1 MSPSTL
7 PAGHPAL
14 TLPLAALVGAGVGL
28 LTGLATD
35 HQWMITAPAVTGGGL
50 VASWTAGLG
59 VVFLESARQ
68 RWGAAG
74 LALLLGI
81 LGAGQGDL
89 QSGIG
94 DPLNPSGWFLL
105 AVFGGSGLL
114 LLSGWT
120 DHRRWTPRP
129 VPPFAVH
136 SLLSGVIA
144 GILGTLFYAL
154 LLLAGQLLEAVGWR
168 GLQQLLGEAEVAAPL
183 VLGASAF
190 FVAAIRAQPWG
201 LALTRTLANVL
212 GFLLPVAA
220 VILLLFAAVLPVAAL
235 QDRGALYRGLLSSP
249 LYLTLSGVFVL
260 LTLAAFSARPPALP
274 VAVQAL
280 TRVSAF
286 LLPLFSALA
295 LYGLGVRIGQYG
307 LTEERLIGLVGAVWL
322 LVTSLALAFT
332 RRSPAF
338 AGLSRATGLSLGIL
352 GALTLLL
359 SVPALRPMDW
369 SARSQAARLT
379 RPDLTRRQAA
389 EIVDQLAYSS
399 GPLGKRLLSAI
410 PAAELSPAG
419 RNLRRRSQALSAQ
432 SFREQEVWR
441 SQRPGTAEIV
451 LSPGSLPVSDVQQA
465 ALRRLVDERR
475 NVLRL
480 SLPYFVHAFPSGSGT
495 RVMVNSRNNWFNG
508 LWVDFD
514 AAARVV
520 RSGTFS
526 PLHPEKGEG
535 VDWNANPFDRSA
547 QTGTITLPVVKAGG
561 AVLILDED
569 E

>member
-1 MSPSTL
+1 MSTSDV
-7 PAGHPAL
+7 PAGRAAL
-14 TLPLAALVGAGVGL
+14 PLPLAALVGAGVGL
-28 LTGLATD
+28 LTGLATGRD
-35 HQWMITAPAVTGGGL
+35 WLLMAPALTGGAL
-50 VASWTAGLG
+50 LAAWTAGLG

-74 LALLLGI
+74 LALLLGL
-81 LGAGQGDL
+81 LGAVQGSLPSDA
-89 QSGIG
+89 G
-94 DPLNPSGWFLL
+94 DPLNPFGWFLL
-105 AVFGGSGLL
+105 FVSGAAGLL

-120 DHRRWTPRP
+120 DNRRWTPRP

-144 GILGTLFYAL
+144 GILGALFYAL
-154 LLLAGQLLEAVGWR
+154 LLLAGQLLKAVGWR
-168 GLQQLLGEAEVAAPL
+168 GLQHLLGEWVVVAPL

-201 LALTRTLANVL
+201 MALTRTLANVL

-235 QDRGALYRGLLSSP
+235 QDRGALYHGLLSSP

-260 LTLAAFSARPPALP
+260 LTLAAFSARPSALP
-274 VAVQAL
+274 APVQAL
-280 TRVSAF
+280 SRVSAS
-286 LLPLFSALA
+286 LLPLFPVLA
-295 LYGLGVRIGQYG
+295 LYGLGVRVGQYG
-307 LTEERLIGLVGAVWL
+307 LTEERLVGLVGAVWL

-338 AGLSRATGLSLGIL
+338 AGLSRATGLSLGVL
-352 GALTLLL
+352 AVLTLLL

-369 SARSQAARLT
+369 SARSQSARLT

-389 EIVDQLAYSS
+389 EVVAQLAYAS
-399 GPLGKRLLSAI
+399 GPRGKRLLSAI

-419 RNLRRRSQALSAQ
+419 RNLRRLSQALSAQ

-441 SQRPGTAEIV
+441 TQPPGTAEII
-451 LSPGSLPVSDVQQA
+451 LSPGSLPVSAAQQTE
-465 ALRRLVDERR
+465 LRRLVAQRPGI
-475 NVLRL
+475 LHL
-480 SLPYFVHAFPSGSGT
+480 SMPYFVHAFPSGTGT
-495 RVMVNSRNNWFNG
+495 RLMVNSRDSWYDG

-514 AAARVV
+514 AKARVV

-526 PLHPEKGEG
+526 PLDRGRRKG
-535 VDWNANPFDRSA
+535 VDWNANPFDQQA
-547 QTGTITLPVVKAGG
+547 QSGTITVPVVNAGG
-561 AVLILDED
+561 AVLVLDE
-569 E
+569 EE